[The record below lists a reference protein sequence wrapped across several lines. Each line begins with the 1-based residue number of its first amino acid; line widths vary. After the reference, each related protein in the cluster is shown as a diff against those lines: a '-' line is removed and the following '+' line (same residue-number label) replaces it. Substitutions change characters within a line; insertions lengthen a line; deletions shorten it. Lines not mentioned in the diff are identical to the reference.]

1 MENSLSRLQD
11 HRKLYPIGQLLSV
24 LKPAFG
30 DLSPSK
36 LRFLEDQGL
45 VTPERTDAGYRKFS
59 ASAGS
64 FLLRRRET

>member
-11 HRKLYPIGQLLSV
+11 HRKLYTIGQVLSV
-24 LKPAFG
+24 LKPDFG

-45 VTPERTDAGYRKFS
+45 VTP
-59 ASAGS
+59 
-64 FLLRRRET
+64 